1 MSIDQ
6 NINFLLKFHTKKELN
21 KMAKDFQANNTLT
34 SSQKDTPD
42 GFKYTS
48 G

>member
-21 KMAKDFQANNTLT
+21 NSNLKELVLEVIQQNNE
-34 SSQKDTPD
+34 QN
-42 GFKYTS
+42 Y
-48 G
+48 